1 METTKPLRPSSEMG
15 GGSRIT
21 NLLERRLP
29 YIFPTP
35 AVVIIGLLMLYP
47 ILYLLLMS
55 FRNYQAS
62 LINYTGVGLR
72 WYRQLL
78 SDDRF
83 MEAAWRTIYY
93 TGAAVVAEMTFGT
106 LMALVLNRDFKGVTV
121 VRTLFLLPMVAT
133 PAASILIWSTMFNP
147 SMGVLNWFLEVLGLP
162 HSVWLASP
170 KTVIPS
176 LLMVE
181 VWMGSPFVMLLVL
194 AGLRNLPVEPFECAA
209 IDGAGRWQ
217 RFVYLTLPLIRPA
230 LVTALLFRLIDT
242 LKQFPIIW
250 ILTQGGP
257 NNASETLYVYGYK
270 LSFRYL
276 EMGYGSAV
284 LISLVFTVFL
294 VSLFWMRMR
303 ERAWV

>member
-1 METTKPLRPSSEMG
+1 VETTKPLSPSSEAKEG
-15 GGSRIT
+15 NRII

-29 YIFPTP
+29 YVFPAP
-35 AVVIIGLLMLYP
+35 AVLIIGLLMLYP
-47 ILYLLLMS
+47 ILYLLLIS

-62 LINYTGVGLR
+62 LVNYTFVGLR
-72 WYRQLL
+72 WYRELL

-83 MEAAWRTIYY
+83 ITALWRTIYY
-93 TGAAVVAEMTFGT
+93 TAAAVAAEVSLGT
-106 LMALVLNRDFKGVTV
+106 LMALILNRDFRGVTV

-147 SMGVLNWFLEVLGLP
+147 SMGVLNWFLEILGLP
-162 HSVWLASP
+162 PSVWLASP

-209 IDGAGRWQ
+209 IDGASWWQ
-217 RFVYLTLPLIRPA
+217 RFVYLTMPLIRPA

-257 NNASETLYVYGYK
+257 SRASETLYIYGYK
-270 LSFRYL
+270 LSFKYL

-284 LISLVFTVFL
+284 LISLVFIVFFL
-294 VSLFWMRMR
+294 SLFWMRMR